1 MSSDLLSVRE
11 IKKEDISLLVE
22 YWFTAKAQFL
32 LGMGVDITK
41 MPKRDEFSTMLTDQL
56 RQSYNEKQSY
66 CTIWCINGKAIGH
79 SNVNKIVF
87 GREAS
92 MHLHVW
98 NTAVRQKGNGV
109 NFVKMSLSYFFDNL
123 KLQKVYSEP
132 YALNPAPNKT
142 LQKAG
147 FTFVKKYTTTPG
159 FINFEQE
166 VNRWEI
172 SCEEYK
178 KLN

>member
-1 MSSDLLSVRE
+1 MNGELLSVRE
-11 IKKEDISLLVE
+11 IRKEDISSLVE

-41 MPKRDEFSTMLTDQL
+41 MPKRDEFTTMLTDQL
-56 RQSYNEKQSY
+56 KQSYKEKQSY
-66 CTIWCINGKAIGH
+66 CTIWCINGKGIGH
-79 SNVNKIVF
+79 SNVNKIVL
-87 GREAS
+87 GQEAS
-92 MHLHVW
+92 MHLHMW
-98 NTAVRQKGNGV
+98 NAEVRQKGNGV
-109 NFVKMSLSYFFDNL
+109 SFVKMSLSYFFDNL

-147 FTFVKKYTTTPG
+147 FTFIKKYTTIPG

-166 VNRWEI
+166 VNRWEM
-172 SCEEYK
+172 SYEEYK